1 MKAKLTLRLDEN
13 AIKKAK
19 LYSQKRGESI
29 SSLVEKFF
37 SSFDENVEEET
48 LPPITKKLKGILKG
62 TNLSEKDYKKFLE
75 EKYL

>member
-1 MKAKLTLRLDEN
+1 MKVKLTLRLDEN

-37 SSFDENVEEET
+37 SSFDENVEE
-48 LPPITKKLKGILKG
+48 IYR
-62 TNLSEKDYKKFLE
+62 LS
-75 EKYL
+75 